1 MMERQ
6 IIKYGFAVLAMVLTS
21 CYYDVAEVL
30 YPPTNCVTDN
40 MSYATDISPILQT
53 NCYVCHSEAANNGNV
68 TLEGYANVIHYV
80 NSGQLMGAIKHQAGF
95 SAMPQNSTPLSSCEI
110 TKIEQWIVQGAQ
122 NN

>member
-6 IIKYGFAVLAMVLTS
+6 ITKYSLAVLAIVFTS

-40 MSYATDISPILQT
+40 MSYATDIAPILQI
-53 NCYVCHSEAANNGNV
+53 NCYVCHNEAANNGNV
-68 TLEGYANVIHYV
+68 TLEGHANVINYV
-80 NSGQLMGAIKHQAGF
+80 NSGQLMGAIKHQSGF
-95 SAMPQNSTPLSSCEI
+95 SAMPQNSTPLGSCEI
-110 TKIEQWIVQGAQ
+110 SKIEQWIVQGAQ